1 MGKVI
6 KNKNE
11 YVLESDYMIHKV
23 DLSTPED
30 EHLHRF
36 VEIVYTLGG
45 KGLHRIDGKEYYVK
59 AGDLLVINYRSYHSI
74 VPIEDLSYVD
84 IMLKP
89 EYVNEALK
97 DTEDLFLILK
107 LRDFSDLSNS
117 VIRDNVFLHFDHDE
131 RKTFEFLLSITEKE
145 QKNTFSACQTM
156 IYSALSMILTLIF
169 RKMSK
174 TRNERLEINEHLLDY
189 IKRNCQMRLSVSD
202 MASMCGYTAEHFS
215 RIFKSYTGKS
225 PKEYILDARIE
236 QAKRLLK
243 KTDKSIELVIE
254 ECGFSNRTEFFKK
267 FFEKMQITPLQYRK
281 NQK

>member
-1 MGKVI
+1 MSRVT
-6 KNKNE
+6 KNRNE
-11 YVLESDYMIHKV
+11 YILESDYMIHKV
-23 DLSTPED
+23 DLFVTEE

-36 VEIVYTLGG
+36 VEIVYTLTG
-45 KGLHRIDGKEYYVK
+45 KGIHCIDGKEYYVK
-59 AGDLLVINYRSYHSI
+59 AGDILVINYRSRHSV

-89 EYVNEALK
+89 EYVNGALK

-131 RKTFEFLLSITEKE
+131 RKTFEFLLGITEKE
-145 QKNTFSACQTM
+145 QKNTGSASRTM
-156 IYSALSMILTLIF
+156 IYSALSMILTLVF

-174 TRNERLEINEHLLDY
+174 AQSERLEIDEHLLDY
-189 IKRNCQMRLSVSD
+189 IKRNCQTRLSVGE
-202 MASMCGYTAEHFS
+202 MADMCGYTAEHFS
-215 RIFKSYTGKS
+215 RIFRSFAGKS
-225 PKEYILDARIE
+225 PKEYILDARLE
-236 QAKRLLK
+236 LATYLLE
-243 KTDKSIELVIE
+243 KTDKPIEIIIE

-267 FFEKMQITPLQYRK
+267 FFDKMQITPLQYRK